1 MCLVSVQQGVGSRA
15 VRFGVEEHLGRVS
28 GADILEEQARRYRAP
43 SGNQRLLSLSA
54 LSGLA
59 VLFATSGTLPRV
71 LDVGDELLLVLLI
84 YRCSTSH
91 REREQTPIVSIRDT
105 F

>member
-59 VLFATSGTLPRV
+59 VLLAASGTPPRL
-71 LDVGDELLLVLLI
+71 LDVGYELLLV
-84 YRCSTSH
+84 CSGLWCTAPH
-91 REREQTPIVSIRDT
+91 REREGTPMVLIRDA